1 MTIDNILMTIAVILA
16 PLVALRVEKYLEKNV
31 DKKERKLNIFKTLM
45 ATRGNALDP
54 RHVEALNM
62 IDMEF
67 YDHKDVTD
75 SWKEYLDHLIHWP
88 TPPDLEGK
96 SDEIKRDKQ
105 NEYKANLESSGKKRE
120 SLLAELLVTMAKALN
135 YSFDKTYIKRSIY
148 SPQGHA
154 DIENEQ
160 NRLRRAS
167 IDLLEGRLP
176 LPVINVTAELSE
188 DDLKMHNEEQAEQ
201 KLIRELLIKHY
212 NGEISTSVKIINE

>member
-1 MTIDNILMTIAVILA
+1 MTIDNILMIIAVILA
-16 PLVALRVEKYLEKNV
+16 PLVALRVEKCLEKNV

-45 ATRGNALDP
+45 ATRGKGLDP

-62 IDMEF
+62 IDLEF
-67 YDHKDVTD
+67 YGDKDVTD

-105 NEYKANLESSGKKRE
+105 SEYKAKLESSWKKRE
-120 SLLAELLVTMAKALN
+120 SLLAELLFTMAKALN

-160 NRLRRAS
+160 TRLRRAS
-167 IDLLEGRLP
+167 IDLLEGRLT

-212 NGEISTSVKIINE
+212 SGEISTSVKIINE